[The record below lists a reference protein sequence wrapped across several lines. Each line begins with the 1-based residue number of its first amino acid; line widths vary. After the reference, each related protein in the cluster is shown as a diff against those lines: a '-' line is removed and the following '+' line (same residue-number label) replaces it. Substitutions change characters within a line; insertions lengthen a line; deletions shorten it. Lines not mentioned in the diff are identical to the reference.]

1 MKSIDSQTNESQ
13 SKDGLTAEFYEHFSN
28 EIVTVLL
35 DVDDSWRKLGTM
47 VVFFRIGII
56 SFIYRKGDKRDIQ
69 TTKPYTLIL
78 NNRLQKKKEKKDT
91 IIGQNQPAAIKKLN
105 NFTYFN
111 NTFNNFTFQYS

>member
-35 DVDDSWRKLGTM
+35 DVYDSWRKLGTM

-56 SFIYRKGDKRDIQ
+56 SFIYKKGDKRDIQ

-78 NNRLQKKKEKKDT
+78 NNRLQKKKRKKRY
-91 IIGQNQPAAIKKLN
+91 NNRSKPASC
-105 NFTYFN
+105 Y
-111 NTFNNFTFQYS
+111 